1 MMLMQLSS
9 FEHLYLRFQSSD
21 ASFEIIAINV
31 ITSLT
36 YVTHE
41 SADLLSVL
49 NTIPRQAN
57 KIEKVHA
64 TQNDSFS

>member
-1 MMLMQLSS
+1 MQLSS

-21 ASFEIIAINV
+21 VSFEIIAINV

-41 SADLLSVL
+41 SVDLLSVL
-49 NTIPRQAN
+49 NTIPCREN
-57 KIEKVHA
+57 KIGKVHA